1 MTESLPP
8 SVRPLASFRG
18 LYALGALVVVI
29 AGLRQA
35 ADILVPVAFAGFITV
50 LLQPAV
56 RRLRHWGV
64 PVAIA
69 IPLVVIALLTLLAL
83 VASFVGASVNAFAAA
98 VPRYQRRVFETA
110 ALLTQWLEGH
120 RVRIDFTQL
129 LTSLDASAI
138 LPWVGGA
145 LTQVASMLSYVIFV
159 LLMVVFLLF
168 DAIDLPARL
177 RIAFDRPE
185 AELEQ
190 VRLVASEINHYI
202 VLKTYLC
209 LTTGVATLIILQ
221 LLHVD
226 FAPLWA
232 LLAVVLGYV
241 PNIGPIA
248 ASAPPVLLGLL
259 QAGPGHMAIVLG
271 SLAALHTVVGNLIEP
286 QLLGRR
292 LGLSSFVVFVS
303 LIAWGWVWGAGGMLL
318 SVPLTMTVKIMLENS
333 REWRWLAILM
343 GTGTDS
349 VRNVP
354 KPVSVTPLPK

>member
-1 MTESLPP
+1 
-8 SVRPLASFRG
+8 
-18 LYALGALVVVI
+18 
-29 AGLRQA
+29 
-35 ADILVPVAFAGFITV
+35 
-50 LLQPAV
+50 
-56 RRLRHWGV
+56 
-64 PVAIA
+64 
-69 IPLVVIALLTLLAL
+69 
-83 VASFVGASVNAFAAA
+83 
-98 VPRYQRRVFETA
+98 
-110 ALLTQWLEGH
+110 
-120 RVRIDFTQL
+120 
-129 LTSLDASAI
+129 
-138 LPWVGGA
+138 
-145 LTQVASMLSYVIFV
+145 MLSYVIFV